1 MCSVAI
7 NIPNLECLTIHFNI
21 MIPYYIEVSAMN
33 TTETIEILDKIDII
47 NEKIISS
54 EPYQNFIRQ
63 SVTLEHDEVAQALI
77 YKFNNL
83 KIEFEE
89 VSRFGKYHPDF
100 STKRRAL
107 NQAKKSLDM
116 QDSVLEYRRAEY
128 KLQEMLD
135 EVLYEAGIC
144 ISQHVNI
151 VSDNPFFNASS
162 GGCAAGGSCGC
173 SA

>member
-1 MCSVAI
+1 
-7 NIPNLECLTIHFNI
+7 
-21 MIPYYIEVSAMN
+21 MN

-47 NEKIISS
+47 NEKIMFS
-54 EPYQNFIRQ
+54 EPYQIFLQ
-63 SVTLEHDEVAQALI
+63 KSVTLEQDKEAQELI
-77 YKFNNL
+77 HKFKVL

-107 NQAKKSLDM
+107 NKAKKTLDM
-116 QDSVLEYRRAEY
+116 QPSVLEYRRVEY
-128 KLQEMLD
+128 KLQAMLD

-151 VSDNPFFNASS
+151 VSDNPFFNAGS